1 MVRQREIMERV
12 SVSANPEEEDTPEI
26 LKRKRRTRPGPG
38 PEPDN

>member
-1 MVRQREIMERV
+1 MEHDSV
-12 SVSANPEEEDTPEI
+12 SVSANPEDTPEI